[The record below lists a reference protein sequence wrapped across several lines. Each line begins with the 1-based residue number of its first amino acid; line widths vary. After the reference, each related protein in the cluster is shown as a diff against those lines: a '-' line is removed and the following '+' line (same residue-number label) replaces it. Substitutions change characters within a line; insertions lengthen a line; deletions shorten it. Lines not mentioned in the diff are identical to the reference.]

1 MISTN
6 SIQEI
11 TMKTLRLFLIPVSVC
26 ALVIGSAPMT
36 TYNASALAIDEHDHH
51 HRLPPATHKELAQAR
66 RATAKYFNVA
76 QAEADGYVNINLHLP
91 GEGLHYVNFSLIDA
105 NFDPARPEVLLY
117 SPTPCGDRLEL
128 VGVEYLVPL
137 AVSPNAP
144 AGFTGNA
151 DQWRNDT
158 EGFGFWELNA
168 WIWLHNPEG
177 VFGHDNPR
185 VP

>member
-1 MISTN
+1 
-6 SIQEI
+6 
-11 TMKTLRLFLIPVSVC
+11 MKAFRPFLIIATISS
-26 ALVIGSAPMT
+26 LLIGSAPGAIHSAP
-36 TYNASALAIDEHDHH
+36 ASAIDEHEHH
-51 HRLPPATHKELAQAR
+51 HHLPPATHKELAQAR

-91 GEGLHYVNFSLIDA
+91 GEGIHYVNFSLIDGT
-105 NFDPARPEVLLY
+105 FDPERPEALLY

-137 AVSPNAP
+137 ALSPNPP
-144 AGFTGNA
+144 AGFTGAA
-151 DQWRNDT
+151 DEWRQDT

-177 VFGHDNPR
+177 IFGHDNPR